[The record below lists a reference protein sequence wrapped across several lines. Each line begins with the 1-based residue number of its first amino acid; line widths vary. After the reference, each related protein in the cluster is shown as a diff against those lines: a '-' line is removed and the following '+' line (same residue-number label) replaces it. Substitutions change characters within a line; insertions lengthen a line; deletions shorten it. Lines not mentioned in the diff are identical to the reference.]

1 MATACR
7 FLINC
12 LSQVLEAPFQE
23 TIVTNSNFYLVKYHN
38 WTKMVYISSTYLEVT
53 TNLTKVTL
61 SGVGWSDI
69 WQKKYFSFFK
79 VNYLSSCQEE
89 LSKFATL

>member
-1 MATACR
+1 
-7 FLINC
+7 
-12 LSQVLEAPFQE
+12 
-23 TIVTNSNFYLVKYHN
+23 
-38 WTKMVYISSTYLEVT
+38 MVYISSTYLEVT